1 MKERNPAFA
10 GCLAMFGTITLFAV
24 SACSEPT
31 NGAAGRSMP
40 PPSVTL
46 SAVELDAVEV
56 FGDFTGRIH
65 GAREVEVRA
74 QVGGI
79 LEQRLFIE
87 GENVNAGTPLFQIE
101 RVPYE
106 IALRRA
112 EAELA
117 DGRAN
122 LNQAE
127 REWRRASTLFSRN
140 AISERERD
148 RALSQFEL
156 AQARVAMAEAGV
168 DEARLNLGYTAVQ
181 APIAGASGL
190 ETLSEGNLIERGT
203 LLTTVTQLD
212 PIHVI
217 FALPQ
222 NDRAA
227 RQAIDRAKAA
237 ARANTPLDA
246 TMLLPD
252 GGVFVQTG
260 VVDFIG
266 STVDP
271 RTGTVNARAV
281 FANPDEHLRPG
292 QFVRV
297 RLLLEVIEKA
307 ARIPAEAVVQGP
319 EGPSVFVVDSE
330 AVAHR
335 RTVELG
341 PVIDGRQVV
350 TGGLAAGNRLVVNGQ
365 VALRGG
371 ETVQVS
377 DNGQGAR

>member
-1 MKERNPAFA
+1 
-10 GCLAMFGTITLFAV
+10 
-24 SACSEPT
+24 
-31 NGAAGRSMP
+31 MP
-40 PPSVTL
+40 PPAVTL
-46 SAVELDAVEV
+46 SVVELDSVEI
-56 FGDFTGRIH
+56 FGDFTGRTR

-79 LEQRLFIE
+79 LEQRLFME
-87 GENVNAGTPLFQIE
+87 GENVNAGAPLFQIE
-101 RVPYE
+101 RAPYE

-127 REWRRASTLFSRN
+127 REWRRTSALFSQN

-168 DEARLNLGYTAVQ
+168 AEARLNLGYTAVR

-190 ETLSEGNLIERGT
+190 NALSEGNLIERGT
-203 LLTTVTQLD
+203 LLTTVTELD
-212 PIHVI
+212 PIHVV

-237 ARANTPLDA
+237 ARADTPLDA

-252 GGVFVQTG
+252 GGVFAETG
-260 VVDFIG
+260 VIDFIG

-271 RTGTVNARAV
+271 GTGTVNARAV
-281 FANPDEHLRPG
+281 FPNPDGRLRPG

-297 RLLLEVIEKA
+297 RLLLEVIENA
-307 ARIPAEAVVQGP
+307 ARIPAEAVAQGP
-319 EGPSVFVVDSE
+319 EGPSVFVVNGES
-330 AVAHR
+330 VAHR

-341 PVIDGRQVV
+341 PVIDGQQVV
-350 TGGLAAGNRLVVNGQ
+350 TSGLAAGDRLVVNGQ

-371 ETVQVS
+371 ETVRVS
-377 DNGQGAR
+377 DTGQGAR